1 MEEHKINALLVVDGE
16 IAAAGG
22 GLQPEVVAKARMV
35 ADVHTDAVRRAVAA
49 GVKIAMGTDSGVG
62 KHGNNLDELR
72 LMVECGMSPAAAL
85 HATTRSAAELCGVAD
100 ELGTIEVGKRA
111 DLTLFDGDVLDLIPK
126 GGEIMREAVSQVWM
140 DGHVVHNRF

>member
-1 MEEHKINALLVVDGE
+1 M
-16 IAAAGG
+16 
-22 GLQPEVVAKARMV
+22 
-35 ADVHTDAVRRAVAA
+35 VRRIDCSSSWRP
-49 GVKIAMGTDSGVG
+49 GSGV
-62 KHGNNLDELR
+62 
-72 LMVECGMSPAAAL
+72 SI
-85 HATTRSAAELCGVAD
+85 AD